1 MTSLWVV
8 VMVTSILE
16 KRTLGSAKTRE
27 GRVQF
32 LGPATRRNRQKQATA
47 PTESFLLFRVGE
59 ETYGI
64 GLQGIRE
71 VLEPTESRVILP
83 AGYQVCM
90 ALPYRGQRLP
100 VIRMRALFDVSP
112 DETSGTA
119 RVLVVHEGGRAV
131 GLLVDEVL
139 GVAEVDP
146 QRISP
151 LPAMATLLDPALF
164 RGVVVRQDRPVVL
177 VSERGL
183 AGFDEVGAF
192 YAASA

>member
-1 MTSLWVV
+1 
-8 VMVTSILE
+8 
-16 KRTLGSAKTRE
+16 
-27 GRVQF
+27 VQF

-59 ETYGI
+59 ETYGM

-71 VLEPTESRVILP
+71 VLEPTESRALAP
-83 AGYQVCM
+83 AGYQVCV
-90 ALPYRGQRLP
+90 ALSHRGRRLP

-112 DETSGTA
+112 DEASTTA

-131 GLLVDEVL
+131 GLLVDEVQ

-151 LPAMATLLDPALF
+151 LPAMATLLDPTLF
-164 RGVVVRQDRPVVL
+164 RGVVSRQDRLVVL

-183 AGFDEVGAF
+183 AEFDEVAAF
-192 YAASA
+192 YAGSA